1 MGGIESHGR
10 ADEHESIGAGGQICT
25 GTTVGRPGSETDG
38 GTLRL
43 QLKTVQERKAI
54 LQQELRQLDETEI
67 ELRRLLA
74 DWETRA
80 QRQAGA

>member
-1 MGGIESHGR
+1 
-10 ADEHESIGAGGQICT
+10 
-25 GTTVGRPGSETDG
+25 
-38 GTLRL
+38 
-43 QLKTVQERKAI
+43 